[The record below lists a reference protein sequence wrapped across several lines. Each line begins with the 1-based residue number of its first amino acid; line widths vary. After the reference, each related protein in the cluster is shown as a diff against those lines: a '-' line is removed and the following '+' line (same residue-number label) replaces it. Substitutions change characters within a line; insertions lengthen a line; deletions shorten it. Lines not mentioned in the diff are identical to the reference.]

1 MRQIHIFFNLPK
13 AIRQFVWLFTCFVR
27 VVNLKLFLVLIC
39 TLAEQFQIHNSYKSC
54 ESKLFHIGIFKKIC
68 INLSHIYLD
77 VLIYLLELVP
87 KEFNHLAA
95 ILHVYARGRFDFYEV
110 KKNWIFQKE
119 NGNIQWIFL
128 LYRWVQKNGTDQ
140 ARPLW

>member
-1 MRQIHIFFNLPK
+1 M
-13 AIRQFVWLFTCFVR
+13 
-27 VVNLKLFLVLIC
+27 NLKLFLVLIC

-95 ILHVYARGRFDFYEV
+95 ILHVYARGLNFIFV
-110 KKNWIFQKE
+110 IIFQKE
-119 NGNIQWIFL
+119 NGNTFTLFIIFVVKSLQEEQNSTNL
-128 LYRWVQKNGTDQ
+128 L
-140 ARPLW
+140 L